1 MLGSGMTI
9 VDKRGVL
16 ARVHDGE
23 TVVLELGCGNQK
35 RDSTAIGIDALDFPC
50 VDLVGDVFEV
60 LAAFPANSV
69 ERVSTSHFM
78 EHVVDVPRLLSELS
92 RVLVPGGV
100 LKSVVPH
107 FSNPF
112 YYSDP
117 THRSPFG
124 LYTMAYFCEQRL
136 FSRGVPS
143 YAIGVPLVLDKVRF
157 GFKSIRPR
165 YVSHAIK
172 RAVGAIINCS
182 MYTMEFYEENL
193 CWLFPCYEIH
203 FEMHK
208 K

>member
-1 MLGSGMTI
+1 MTI
-9 VDKRGVL
+9 FDKQGILR
-16 ARVHDGE
+16 RVHDGE
-23 TVVLELGCGNQK
+23 TFALELGCGNQK
-35 RDSTAIGIDALDFPC
+35 TDPSAVGIDMLDFPG
-50 VDLVGDVFEV
+50 VDLVGDVFEI
-60 LAAFPANSV
+60 LAKFPASSV
-69 ERVSTSHFM
+69 ERISTSHFM
-78 EHVVDVPRLLSELS
+78 EHVVDVPQLMSELS
-92 RVLVPGGV
+92 RVLKQGGIV
-100 LKSVVPH
+100 KVVVPH

-124 LYTMAYFCEQRL
+124 LYTMAYYCEQSL

-143 YAIGVPLVLDKVRF
+143 YALGVPLVLSKVRL

-182 MYTMEFYEENL
+182 MFTMEFYEENL

-203 FEMHK
+203 LEMHK

>member
-1 MLGSGMTI
+1 MTI
-9 VDKRGVL
+9 SDKSGIL
-16 ARVHDGE
+16 GRVNSGE
-23 TVVLELGCGNQK
+23 TVTLELGCGSQK
-35 RDSTAIGIDALDFPC
+35 RDPLAIGIDMLDFEC
-50 VDLVGDVFEV
+50 VDLIGDVTEV
-60 LAAFPANSV
+60 LSLFPSNSV
-69 ERVSTSHFM
+69 TKISTSHFM
-78 EHVVDVPRLLSELS
+78 EHVADVPKLMLQIG
-92 RVLVPGGV
+92 RVLIAGGTV
-100 LKSVVPH
+100 KIVVPH

-124 LYTMAYFCEQRL
+124 LYTMAYYCEQSL

-143 YAIGVPLVLDKVRF
+143 YALGVPLVLNKVRL

-172 RAVGAIINCS
+172 RAFGALINSS

-203 FEMHK
+203 LEMHK